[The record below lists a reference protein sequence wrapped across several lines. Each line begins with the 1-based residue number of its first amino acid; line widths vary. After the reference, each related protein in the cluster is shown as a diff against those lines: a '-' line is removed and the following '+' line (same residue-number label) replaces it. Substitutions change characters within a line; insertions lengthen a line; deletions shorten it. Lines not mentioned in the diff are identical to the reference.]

1 METGMSSRS
10 GGASSLSRRGE
21 LLLQT
26 TLKAVEEELKQ
37 FSRIRTKAYFPSKEE
52 SGIETIEHR
61 DIVDTLIKCF
71 QLKDPHED
79 RRNEYSTYI
88 YDLGMKILHLKTQ
101 TESPYTYII
110 AEQTGS
116 NGLRIFINDMNLKI
130 SIIKNYVYRDN
141 KLVFINDG
149 N

>member
-1 METGMSSRS
+1 M
-10 GGASSLSRRGE
+10 
-21 LLLQT
+21 LLET
-26 TLKAVEEELKQ
+26 TLKAVDNELGE
-37 FSRIRTKAYFPSKEE
+37 FSRIRTKAYLPAKDE
-52 SGIETIEHR
+52 SGVRTIEHR
-61 DIVDTLIKCF
+61 DIVDTLIRSF
-71 QLKDPHED
+71 ELKSPHED

-110 AEQTGS
+110 AEQTGD
-116 NGLRIFINDMNLKI
+116 NGLRLFINDMNLKI
-130 SIIKNYVYRDN
+130 SIIKNYVYRGN